1 MILDMTKKTGISGI
15 FSVRLNGTCWLIP
28 DGPRSPLLKLDP
40 DSIGSAMPGD
50 TIIATPLAPAA
61 PSNRDW
67 RFAPPVARISQILA
81 RKREWVVG
89 VLRWQGRRAMIVPR
103 DPLLAQPIPLKDS
116 PQLVKRMTGRLIVAR
131 LAPSLALHQV
141 VTAHFVEDLG
151 HPDLAANDIP
161 ALLKDRG
168 MTELF
173 PAAVQKAAAQ
183 EHARFLRHGPR
194 LRGREDLREQL
205 IVTIDPTGAH
215 DHDDAISIE
224 ALPRRRWKL
233 GVHIADVAAVVPPN
247 SPLDLEARKRG
258 NSTYLVDRVIRM
270 LPQELTLRVCSLRP
284 DEDHLTHSVELIYSD
299 QGRLLESRTFRSVI
313 RTRAALTYEQVQAF
327 FDSGHLAGAPAQV
340 KKPLRQLQ
348 QLCRRIRAARIEHGA
363 LEFVVPEVQCRLD
376 RQGNIT
382 SFVSRSASEA
392 YQLIEECMLA
402 ANQAVARKIHAAQV
416 PSLYRIHEEPA
427 PDQWVRMGAELR
439 ALGIP
444 TLPRNT
450 QALNQISQSVSGQP
464 LYPMITLAMMR
475 NLQRAF
481 YGVNSQAHF
490 GLGFT
495 HYTHFTSPIRRYS
508 DLVIQRILVAIE
520 DGRKTPLYSRAEI
533 EKIAAACS
541 ATERESAEVE
551 SLSFQIK
558 RARYFAARL
567 KQGAVGPF
575 AGTIVALN
583 PKGAIVE
590 LSESQQQGMLPFAAL
605 GKARFRLAADGFMAT
620 TSQGRSLRLGQSIQV
635 CLAAVDERLLRVD
648 FCLPPATTASPAERR
663 RTRPRQSPHLNQS
676 VAPARSGI
684 APASASRT
692 NRTKRRKPQ

>member
-1 MILDMTKKTGISGI
+1 MMPRMKNMTGISGT
-15 FSVRLNGTCWLIP
+15 FNVRLNGTCWLIP
-28 DGPRSPLLKLDP
+28 DSPQRPPLKLNP
-40 DSIGSAMPGD
+40 ASIGSALPGD
-50 TIIATPLAPAA
+50 TIMATPLPHAAAQPGTDWRVA
-61 PSNRDW
+61 PS
-67 RFAPPVARISQILA
+67 AARVSKILA

-89 VLRWQGRRAMIVPR
+89 VLRWQGRRALIVPR
-103 DPLLAQPIPLKDS
+103 DPLLPNPIPLQKS
-116 PQLVKRMTGRLIVAR
+116 PQLVKRMEGRLVVGR
-131 LAPSLALHQV
+131 LETSLALNQPV
-141 VTAHFVEDLG
+141 RAHFVEDLG

-161 ALLKDRG
+161 ALLKDHG
-168 MTELF
+168 MEESF
-173 PAAVQKAAAQ
+173 PPNVQKAAAQ
-183 EHARFLRHGPR
+183 EHARFIQQRPR
-194 LRGREDLREQL
+194 LRGRKDLRNQL
-205 IVTIDPTGAH
+205 ILTIDPTGAH

-224 ALPRRRWKL
+224 PMPGGRWKL
-233 GVHIADVAAVVPPN
+233 GVHIADVAAVVPPD
-247 SPLDLEARKRG
+247 SPVDVEARKRG

-284 DEDHLTHSVELIYSD
+284 DEDHLAHSVELIYDS
-299 QGRLLESRTFRSVI
+299 QGRLQESRTFRSVI
-313 RTRAALTYEQVQAF
+313 RIQAALTYEQVQTF
-327 FDSGHLAGAPAQV
+327 FDSGRLTGAPANV

-348 QLCRRIRAARIEHGA
+348 QLCRRIRAARIQNGA
-363 LEFVVPEVQCRLD
+363 LDFTVPEVQCRLD
-376 RQGNIT
+376 RKGNIT
-382 SFVSRSASEA
+382 GFVPRSSSES

-402 ANQAVARKIHAAQV
+402 ANQAVAQKIYAAGV

-444 TLPRNT
+444 TLPRD
-450 QALNQISQSVSGQP
+450 AGSLNHIARSMTGQP
-464 LYPMITLAMMR
+464 LQPMVTLAMMR
-475 NLQRAF
+475 NLKRAR
-481 YGVNSQAHF
+481 YADESQPHF

-508 DLVIQRILVAIE
+508 DLIIHRILTAIE
-520 DGRKTPLYSRAEI
+520 DGRKKPLYSLPEMAS
-533 EKIAAACS
+533 IAALCS
-541 ATERESAEVE
+541 ARERESAEVE

-648 FCLPPATTASPAERR
+648 FCLPPPVAASASPKGSA
-663 RTRPRQSPHLNQS
+663 PAKSAISKQQKN
-676 VAPARSGI
+676 PARSGSS
-684 APASASRT
+684 PSSASR
-692 NRTKRRKPQ
+692 NKRRTRQQ